1 MAKPGELK
9 IGQLVS
15 STAGRDAGKFYLVYA
30 LLGPTMVQV
39 VNGEG
44 RALAK
49 PKKKNVKH
57 LKGYP
62 IVAESIGLRLQR
74 GERVTD
80 DDIRK
85 ALQELIAAIEGG

>member
-30 LLGPTMVQV
+30 ILGPAMVQV

-44 RALAK
+44 RAVAK

-57 LKGYP
+57 LRCYP
-62 IVAESIGLRLQR
+62 AVAESISARLQR

-85 ALQELIAAIEGG
+85 ALQQLIVAHEGG

>member
-15 STAGRDAGKFYLVYA
+15 STAGRDTGKYYLVYA

-44 RALAK
+44 RVLAK

-62 IVAESIGLRLQR
+62 TVAENIGLRLQR